1 LTLQAAFI
9 RFNECFHAK
18 RPIGRLNMMQTGSFL
33 ETSNRLRLSAIA
45 ITAFLLLACASAA
58 ASSAYVRVNQV
69 GYEAGNTPFRAYLMS
84 TASESGATFSVINS
98 EGQTVY
104 SSAIGAL
111 LGTWSNSTK
120 LIYDVYAL
128 SFSAPGGDL
137 YTISVQG
144 PVPATSPQFA
154 VDTPAVLYPGL
165 LLNTLWFYE
174 TERDG
179 PDYIPNA
186 LRTAPGHL
194 NDESTTVYD
203 TPPLN
208 SNDLITTTTT
218 PLTST
223 GAVIDGAGGWWDAG
237 DYMKYVETLSYTT
250 ALMEIGV
257 RDFPTQMGPN
267 APTNP
272 PAPPA
277 SVSYAATAS
286 GAPTSSNFSA
296 EAQFGFAWLME
307 MWDDS
312 NKTLYYQVDNSQDW
326 KHFPN
331 LETEYDIWTLPQ
343 AADDYEGCT
352 ADYFY
357 ICYRPGFI
365 AASAGSQI
373 SPNLAG
379 RLAAAFAE
387 YYQLYQTTNPATA
400 AQALQNAEDIFALA
414 NTSLTDPA
422 NSVNSGSCSSGCLLT
437 IMPFDGYPE
446 TVWDDDMELGATELY
461 FALASAQGSLP
472 VGLPVT
478 NPKTYLTDA
487 AQYAYNYITK
497 IYDTGNEDTLNLYD
511 VSGLAHFELYR
522 ALGMAGNPSGL
533 AVNQSTMLT
542 ALKNQVG
549 VAITQSGTDVW
560 GFGVPWENGDTTS
573 HGGGLSVMASEL
585 YYLTTSNTYN
595 AYAQRWLG
603 NVLGANSWGSSFIV
617 GDGSTFP
624 NCIQHQV
631 ANLAGALDGTSG
643 GTPILWGAASE
654 GPASAATSGTLPG
667 MILCPANGVDAFKI
681 FNGNDGKYNSSEVAV
696 YKDNVQSYST
706 TEPAIDLTSTSFLM
720 FSWRLAGRPSF
731 WTRSTISAHPETISR
746 GGHNSSTWLTANVES
761 TGPAG
766 PSGKVRFYLG
776 STSGMLLGE
785 APLHDRLPSASTAT
799 LQVRASDLAAGAND
813 IIAYFPGDDDNNGPS
828 TSLPVQVTVERDA
841 ARDMQP

>member
-1 LTLQAAFI
+1 
-9 RFNECFHAK
+9 
-18 RPIGRLNMMQTGSFL
+18 MMRTGTFPEIS
-33 ETSNRLRLSAIA
+33 SCLRLPAIA
-45 ITAFLLLACASAA
+45 VTAAVLLACASAAA
-58 ASSAYVRVNQV
+58 ASSAYVRVDQV
-69 GYEAGNTPFRAYLMS
+69 GYEAGNTPFHAYLMS
-84 TASESGATFSVINS
+84 TASESGASFSVVNS

-120 LIYDVYAL
+120 LVYDVYAL
-128 SFSAPGGDL
+128 SFSVPGGDL

-154 VDTPAVLYPGL
+154 VDAPAVLYPGL

-174 TERDG
+174 TDRDG

-186 LRTAPGHL
+186 LRNAPGHL
-194 NDESTTVYD
+194 NDESTTVFD

-208 SNDLITTTTT
+208 SNDLITTKTT
-218 PLTST
+218 PLTPT

-237 DYMKYVETLSYTT
+237 DYMKYVETVSYTT
-250 ALMEIGV
+250 ALMEIGI
-257 RDFPTQMGPN
+257 RDFPNQMGPN
-267 APTNP
+267 APSRPTP
-272 PAPPA
+272 PPA
-277 SVSYAATAS
+277 SVSYAGSAS
-286 GAPTSSNFSA
+286 GSPTSSDFSA
-296 EAQFGFAWLME
+296 EAQFGLAWLMK

-312 NKTLYYQVDNSQDW
+312 SKTLYYQVDNSQDW
-326 KHFPN
+326 QHFPN
-331 LETEYDIWTLPQ
+331 LESEYDVWTLPQ
-343 AADDYEGCT
+343 AADGYEGCT
-352 ADYFY
+352 TDYFY
-357 ICYRPGFI
+357 ICHQPGFI
-365 AASAGSQI
+365 AAAAGSQI
-373 SPNLAG
+373 SPNIAG

-414 NTSLTDPA
+414 DTSLADPA
-422 NSVNSGSCSSGCLLT
+422 NSVDGGSCSSGCLLT
-437 IMPFDGYPE
+437 IVPFDGYPE

-461 FALASAQGSLP
+461 FALASAQSKLP
-472 VGLPVT
+472 SGLPVT
-478 NPKTYLTDA
+478 NPSTYLSDA
-487 AQYAYNYITK
+487 AKYASNYITK

-533 AVNQSTMLT
+533 AVNQSTMLA
-542 ALKNQVG
+542 ALKNQLG

-560 GFGVPWENGDTTS
+560 GFGVPWQNGDTTS

-585 YYLTTSNTYN
+585 YYLTTSNSYNTY
-595 AYAQRWLG
+595 AEKWLG

-631 ANLAGALDGTSG
+631 ANIVGALDGTSG

-667 MILCPANGVDAFKI
+667 MILCPANGVDTFKK
-681 FNGNDGKYNSSEVAV
+681 FNGNDGKYNSSQVAV
-696 YKDNVQSYST
+696 YQDNVQSYST

-731 WTRSTISAHPETISR
+731 WTSSTISAHPKAISR
-746 GGHNSSTWLTANVES
+746 DGSDSSTWLTATVKS
-761 TGPAG
+761 TGHSG
-766 PSGKVRFYLG
+766 PKGKVRFYLG
-776 STSGMLLGE
+776 STQGTLLGE
-785 APLHDRLPSASTAT
+785 ASLQDCSPSASSAT
-799 LQVRASDLAAGAND
+799 LQVRATDLAAGVNG
-813 IIAYFPGDDDNNGPS
+813 IVAYFPGDDANNGPS
-828 TSLPVQVTVERDA
+828 TSLPVRVKVKEDA
-841 ARDMQP
+841 RSSR